1 MPTQTDYDSIQTW
14 VLGQVPQGD
23 AGAGAIK
30 WHGEFGGV
38 PNVPGRSGVQ
48 ELY

>member
-14 VLGQVPQGD
+14 VLGRVEV
-23 AGAGAIK
+23 GAGAIK